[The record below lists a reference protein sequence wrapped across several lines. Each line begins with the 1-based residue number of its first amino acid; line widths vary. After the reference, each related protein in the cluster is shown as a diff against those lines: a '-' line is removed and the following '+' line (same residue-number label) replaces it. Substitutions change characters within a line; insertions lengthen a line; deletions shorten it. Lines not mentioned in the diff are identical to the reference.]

1 MYKVILREV
10 AWNLMENIFQISLN
24 FDVALTVFFY
34 QVMHFQQHNIFVNM
48 RLTNICFVFEI

>member
-24 FDVALTVFFY
+24 FDVALTE
-34 QVMHFQQHNIFVNM
+34 NISSYAFPQ
-48 RLTNICFVFEI
+48 T